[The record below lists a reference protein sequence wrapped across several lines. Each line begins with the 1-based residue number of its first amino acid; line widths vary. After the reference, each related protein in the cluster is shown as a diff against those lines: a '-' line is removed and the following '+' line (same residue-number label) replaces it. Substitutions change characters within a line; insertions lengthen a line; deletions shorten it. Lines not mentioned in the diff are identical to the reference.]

1 MSVTLRGKKATGA
14 WIGATDYPEL
24 IIGEKR
30 DWLQRHRRKSKRRRL
45 AAREKTGGPFK
56 AECADRSNL
65 GPIPASRVFLL
76 FPFSLRFPFHPTDD
90 RERPTPSR
98 TIPHRFAEVYY
109 QRHIRNLI
117 ERLVKNRVSKGWNSI
132 RSERIVF
139 PSPRAIIR
147 KRSKRFLPRYETV
160 ADLADGRKKK
170 K

>member
-1 MSVTLRGKKATGA
+1 MREIKNSAVLFRARETLRPRLHRAR
-14 WIGATDYPEL
+14 PEL
-24 IIGEKR
+24 NFHFS
-30 DWLQRHRRKSKRRRL
+30 LTS
-45 AAREKTGGPFK
+45 F
-56 AECADRSNL
+56 
-65 GPIPASRVFLL
+65 FLL

-98 TIPHRFAEVYY
+98 TIPHRFAEVHY